1 MTSTGW
7 TFEED
12 PGRRLG
18 APVTADELVR
28 SLVREG
34 VARAL
39 ASAGVETLPRATV
52 AGIQVM
58 ASSSAGDSS
67 LRAEWRKRETPP
79 TPLLLVVDA
88 PSRLDFLRVLGPTPK
103 GPVRSVYS
111 AHLAKTL
118 RELAGLPALQ
128 AVRQLASELNR
139 AADNGLVV
147 TGLLTRHTLE
157 SRFRQDPTRWGAA
170 KRAVAGLPEA
180 RVPWRQTLAALGYHL
195 ERLPRRGYLAVHD
208 GKPVAVVHPKK
219 TASELARLD
228 RDGRPPEGLLASDC
242 KERGARWGILAFG
255 GRYRLFDVDAP
266 GGTRE
271 WLELDTG
278 LLDDER
284 RPFLALLAPASLAEG
299 GFAALKDEAQKFGV
313 QLSRRL
319 DRTIRQEALPAL
331 AVGMERWAKEH
342 GLDLNDDAQREEL
355 ERAAMTLVFRAV
367 FILFAESAGH
377 LPMNNESYRKA
388 SLSGLVSEAHGHR
401 SKLSPASSSLW
412 HGFTRLVKAMR
423 SGNPAWEMPAYNG
436 ALFAAEGFA
445 GAEMLERMELRD
457 PEFGRVL
464 AAVGHDADQGRGVDF
479 STLEIAHV
487 GHTYESLL
495 GLRLSLATRPLR
507 YDAKK
512 DRYVSAPSPGAA
524 EVKTGGL
531 LWQTHAGGR
540 KAGGVYYTPVEIV
553 RHLVKGAVEP
563 PFEKHLEAVAEKAKT
578 DPEAAAELLLS
589 FAVVDPACGSAHFLV
604 QVAETLAE
612 MTVRF
617 LAEHPLPPLLDAL
630 ERLREPEPDVEC
642 DDALDQLRSPEPG
655 TECEDA
661 GSIAQPGAGV
671 ECDDAALLRR
681 LIVKHCVF
689 GVDRSEMGA
698 EVAKLSLWLASFVPG
713 LSLAYLGRNVAVG
726 DALIGVGDPQPLLD
740 EAPLFR
746 EPLRQALDEA
756 AKAMRKLAEIDDRT
770 PKEVADS
777 EAADK
782 EVRTATEGMKRLFD
796 LWTAEQF
803 DLAGA
808 REDVA
813 THGAAVISGERRTQ
827 RVRQAQELAKRHQFL
842 HWPLAFPHVFQRQ
855 SPGFDVVVGN
865 PPWEEVTVEE
875 LSFYGL
881 YRPGI
886 AALAEK
892 ERRQWVAELVRE
904 RPELP
909 DRLQARQARLR
920 DYRRALAGPD
930 PARSDYDPMGGDPDL
945 YKYFCQRYR
954 MLVRDRG
961 FAGVVLPRTAFVAKG
976 SKPFREWLYQGST
989 TRRVDFLLNR
999 RRWAFDTHPQYSI
1012 ALVVAQRG
1020 LPAADHR
1027 VSVAG
1032 TAESKRMWAEQ
1043 SADPGV
1049 RLAPSTFGPAWETP
1063 LVRSQAEADLL
1074 ARIRTGAL
1082 FPHGSDGRWSCFPV
1096 AELHETN
1103 DKKLWAREGDAR
1115 LWKGES
1121 FGQYDPHGHGE
1132 RSLPL
1137 TDALWAKVRK
1147 PRPGS
1152 GSLLAADL
1160 PAAERRRSVLADI
1173 SRDRLCLRDVTN
1185 RTNSRTVIACLAP
1198 KGVFLTN
1205 SAPYLSLPTGDEL
1218 ARAACLGVMNS
1229 LPFDWQARRFVELH
1243 VSFYLLEGL
1252 YVPSLADDDYAQI
1265 ARAAARLSA
1274 VDDRFADFARKTGVE
1289 CGPLPDADRAELR
1302 TEIDARVARAW
1313 GLRPADLAVI
1323 YEDFTL
1329 NALPAAYRTRLTR
1342 RLEELG

>member
-1 MTSTGW
+1 MTAG
-7 TFEED
+7 
-12 PGRRLG
+12 
-18 APVTADELVR
+18 ELVR

-34 VARAL
+34 VARAP
-39 ASAGVETLPRATV
+39 ASAGAETLPRATV
-52 AGIQVM
+52 AGIQVV
-58 ASSSAGDSS
+58 ASSSAADSA
-67 LRAEWRKRETPP
+67 LRAEWRKRAGNAAA
-79 TPLLLVVDA
+79 PLLLVVDA
-88 PSRLDFLRVLGPTPK
+88 PSRPDFLRVLGPVAHK
-103 GPVRSVYS
+103 GPVRSVHS

-118 RELAGLPALQ
+118 HELAGLSALQ
-128 AVRQLASELNR
+128 SVRQLASELNR

-157 SRFRQDPTRWGAA
+157 SRFKQDPTRWGAA
-170 KRAVAGLPEA
+170 RRAVADVPEGP
-180 RVPWRQTLAALGYHL
+180 VPWRRTLAALGYHL
-195 ERLPRRGYLAVHD
+195 EQLPRRGYLARHD

-242 KERGARWGILAFG
+242 KERGARWGVLAFG
-255 GRYRLFDVDAP
+255 GRYRLFDVDSP
-266 GGTRE
+266 RGTRE

-299 GFAALKDEAQKFGV
+299 GFAALQDEAQKFGV
-313 QLSRRL
+313 QLRARL

-331 AVGMERWAKEH
+331 AAGMERWAKEH
-342 GLDLNDDAQREEL
+342 GIDLRDDARREEL
-355 ERAAMTLVFRAV
+355 EQAAMTLVFRAV

-377 LPMNNESYRKA
+377 LPTNNESYRKA
-388 SLSGLVSEAHGHR
+388 SLSGLVKDAHDTR
-401 SKLSPASSSLW
+401 ARLSPASSSLW
-412 HGFTRLVKAMR
+412 DGFMRLVKAMR
-423 SGNPAWEMPAYNG
+423 AGNPAWDVPAYNG
-436 ALFAAEGFA
+436 ALFAPKDFA
-445 GAEMLERMELRD
+445 GAALLERMELRD

-464 AAVGHDADQGRGVDF
+464 AAVGHDADEGRGVDF

-512 DRYVSAPSPGAA
+512 DRYVSPPSPDAA
-524 EVKTGGL
+524 EVKPGSL

-563 PFEKHLEAVAEKAKT
+563 PFERHLEAVAEKAKT
-578 DPEAAAELLLS
+578 DPEAASKLLLS

-612 MTVRF
+612 TTVRF

-630 ERLREPEPDVEC
+630 ERLRSRAAP
-642 DDALDQLRSPEPG
+642 
-655 TECEDA
+655 
-661 GSIAQPGAGV
+661 GV
-671 ECDDAALLRR
+671 ECEDAALLRR

-689 GVDRSEMGA
+689 GVDRSAMGA

-726 DALIGVGDPQPLLD
+726 DALIGVGDPKPLLD

-756 AKAMRKLAEIDDRT
+756 AAAVRKLAEIDDRT

-782 EVRTATEGMKRLFD
+782 EAWTATEGMKRLFD

-803 DLAGA
+803 GLAGA

-827 RVRQAQELAKRHQFL
+827 RVRQARELAERHLFL
-842 HWPLAFPHVFQRQ
+842 HWPLAFPQVFSRP

-892 ERRQWVAELVRE
+892 ERSGVVDELVRE
-904 RPELP
+904 RPELAE
-909 DRLQARQARLR
+909 RLEGEQARLAT
-920 DYRRALAGPD
+920 YRRALAGPD
-930 PARSDYDPMGGDPDL
+930 PAQRLKTDGGDPDL

-954 MLVRDRG
+954 TLVRDRG
-961 FAGVVLPRTAFVAKG
+961 FAGVVLPRTAFVAQG
-976 SKPFREWLYQGST
+976 SREFRKWLYQGST

-1020 LPAADHR
+1020 LPAAGHR

-1043 SADPGV
+1043 SASPGV
-1049 RLAPSTFGPAWETP
+1049 GLAPSTFGPAWETP

-1074 ARIRTGAL
+1074 ARIRTGNL

-1121 FGQYDPHGHGE
+1121 FDQYDPHGRGE
-1132 RSLPL
+1132 RRLPP
-1137 TDALWAKVRK
+1137 TDALRAKVRK

-1152 GSLLAADL
+1152 GSLLAAEL
-1160 PAAERRRSVLADI
+1160 PAADRRRSVLADI

-1205 SAPYLSLPTGDEL
+1205 KAPYLSFPAGDAL
-1218 ARAACLGVMNS
+1218 ARPACLAVMNS
-1229 LPFDWQARRFVELH
+1229 LPFDWQARRFIETNVNFFLLEALH
-1243 VSFYLLEGL
+1243 VPTLT
-1252 YVPSLADDDYAQI
+1252 DDDYAQI

-1274 VDDRFADFARKTGVE
+1274 VDDRFADFARETGVE
-1289 CGPLPDADRAELR
+1289 CGPLPDADRTELR
-1302 TEIDARVARAW
+1302 AEIDARVARAW
-1313 GLRPADLAVI
+1313 GLGPPDLELI

-1329 NALPAAYRTRLTR
+1329 NALPTAYRTRLTE

>member
-1 MTSTGW
+1 MTA
-7 TFEED
+7 E
-12 PGRRLG
+12 
-18 APVTADELVR
+18 ELVR

-52 AGIQVM
+52 AGIQVVT
-58 ASSSAGDSS
+58 SSSAGDGA

-79 TPLLLVVDA
+79 TPLLLVADA
-88 PSRLDFLRVLGPTPK
+88 PSRPDFLRVLGPVTHK
-103 GPVRSVYS
+103 GPVRSVHS

-128 AVRQLASELNR
+128 SVRRLVSELNR

-157 SRFRQDPTRWGAA
+157 SRFKQDPTRWGAA

-255 GRYRLFDVDAP
+255 GRYRLFDVDSP
-266 GGTRE
+266 RGTRD

-331 AVGMERWAKEH
+331 AAGMERWAKEH
-342 GLDLNDDAQREEL
+342 GLNLNDDAQREEL
-355 ERAAMTLVFRAV
+355 EQAAMTLVFRAV

-377 LPMNNESYRKA
+377 LPTSNESYRKA

-401 SKLSPASSSLW
+401 SKLSSASSSLW
-412 HGFTRLVKAMR
+412 HGFMRLVKAMR
-423 SGNPAWEMPAYNG
+423 SSNPAWDVPAYNG
-436 ALFAAEGFA
+436 DLFAAKGFA

-464 AAVGHDADQGRGVDF
+464 AAVGHDAEKGRGVDF

-512 DRYVSAPSPGAA
+512 DRYVSAPSPDAA
-524 EVKTGGL
+524 EVKPGGL

-578 DPEAAAELLLS
+578 DPEAAAKLLLS

-630 ERLREPEPDVEC
+630 ARLRSR
-642 DDALDQLRSPEPG
+642 AAPG
-655 TECEDA
+655 GECE
-661 GSIAQPGAGV
+661 
-671 ECDDAALLRR
+671 DAALLRR

-689 GVDRSEMGA
+689 GVDRSAMGA

-726 DALIGVGDPQPLLD
+726 DALIGVGDPKPLLD
-740 EAPLFR
+740 EAPLFKQ
-746 EPLRQALDEA
+746 PLQQALNEA
-756 AKAMRKLAEIDDRT
+756 TEAVRKLAEIDDST
-770 PKEVADS
+770 PKRWKAS
-777 EAADK
+777 QAADK
-782 EVRTATEGMKRLFD
+782 EAQDATRGIKRLFN

-803 DLAGA
+803 GLDGA

-813 THGAAVISGERRTQ
+813 THGAAVVSGERRTDE
-827 RVRQAQELAKRHQFL
+827 RVRQAQELAERHQFL
-842 HWPLAFPHVFQRQ
+842 HWPLAFPQVFSRP

-892 ERRQWVAELVRE
+892 ERRQWVKELVQE
-904 RPELP
+904 RPELA
-909 DRLQARQARLR
+909 DRLQARQTRLLE
-920 DYRRALAGPD
+920 YRQALAGPD
-930 PARSDYDPMGGDPDL
+930 PRAQRLRAGGGDPDL

-1020 LPAADHR
+1020 RPTAGHR

-1032 TAESKRMWAEQ
+1032 TAESKNMWAEQ
-1043 SADPGV
+1043 AASPGV
-1049 RLAPSTFGPAWETP
+1049 RLAPSTFGPGWETP
-1063 LVRSQAEADLL
+1063 LVRSQTEADLL
-1074 ARIRTGAL
+1074 ARVRTGAL
-1082 FPHGSDGRWSCFPV
+1082 FPHGSDRRWSCFPV
-1096 AELHETN
+1096 AELHEKK
-1103 DKKLWAREGDAR
+1103 DEKLWVREGDAR

-1121 FGQYDPHGHGE
+1121 FGQYDPHGYGE

-1137 TDALWAKVRK
+1137 TEALWAKVQGPK
-1147 PRPGS
+1147 LRPGFA
-1152 GSLLAADL
+1152 SLLATEL
-1160 PAAERRRSVLADI
+1160 PLAERRRSVLADI

-1185 RTNSRTVIACLAP
+1185 RTNSRTVIACLVP
-1198 KGVFLTN
+1198 KGIFLTN
-1205 SAPYLSLPTGDEL
+1205 TAPYLSFPTGDEL

-1229 LPFDWQARRFVELH
+1229 LPFDWQARRFIEMH
-1243 VSFYLLEGL
+1243 VNFFLLEAL
-1252 YVPSLADDDYAQI
+1252 YVPSLTDDDYAQI

-1274 VDDRFADFARKTGVE
+1274 VDDRFADFARETGVE

-1302 TEIDARVARAW
+1302 VEIDARVARAW
-1313 GLRPADLAVI
+1313 RLRPADLAVI
-1323 YEDFTL
+1323 YEDFTH
-1329 NALPAAYRTRLTR
+1329 NALPPAYRTRLTR
-1342 RLEELG
+1342 RLEELGR

>member
-1 MTSTGW
+1 
-7 TFEED
+7 
-12 PGRRLG
+12 
-18 APVTADELVR
+18 
-28 SLVREG
+28 
-34 VARAL
+34 
-39 ASAGVETLPRATV
+39 
-52 AGIQVM
+52 
-58 ASSSAGDSS
+58 
-67 LRAEWRKRETPP
+67 
-79 TPLLLVVDA
+79 
-88 PSRLDFLRVLGPTPK
+88 
-103 GPVRSVYS
+103 
-111 AHLAKTL
+111 
-118 RELAGLPALQ
+118 
-128 AVRQLASELNR
+128 
-139 AADNGLVV
+139 
-147 TGLLTRHTLE
+147 
-157 SRFRQDPTRWGAA
+157 
-170 KRAVAGLPEA
+170 
-180 RVPWRQTLAALGYHL
+180 
-195 ERLPRRGYLAVHD
+195 
-208 GKPVAVVHPKK
+208 
-219 TASELARLD
+219 
-228 RDGRPPEGLLASDC
+228 
-242 KERGARWGILAFG
+242 
-255 GRYRLFDVDAP
+255 
-266 GGTRE
+266 
-271 WLELDTG
+271 
-278 LLDDER
+278 
-284 RPFLALLAPASLAEG
+284 
-299 GFAALKDEAQKFGV
+299 
-313 QLSRRL
+313 
-319 DRTIRQEALPAL
+319 
-331 AVGMERWAKEH
+331 
-342 GLDLNDDAQREEL
+342 
-355 ERAAMTLVFRAV
+355 MTLVFRAV

-540 KAGGVYYTPVEIV
+540 KGGGVYYTPVEIV

-630 ERLREPEPDVEC
+630 ERLRSPANQATSGQPSQPGVEC

-904 RPELP
+904 RPELEAELS
-909 DRLQARQARLR
+909 DRQKQAKA
-920 DYRRALAGPD
+920 YRSALALG
-930 PARSDYDPMGGDPDL
+930 DYEATGSDPDL
-945 YKYFCQRYR
+945 YKYFCQRYKVLLR
-954 MLVRDRG
+954 SAG
-961 FAGVVLPRTAFVAKG
+961 FLGVVLPRTAFNAK
-976 SKPFREWLYQGST
+976 SSTAFRRRLYSDST
-989 TRRVDFLLNR
+989 THRIDFLVNDK
-999 RRWAFDTHPQYSI
+999 RWIFDTSPRYSI
-1012 ALVVAQRG
+1012 ALLVAENRTPRIG
-1020 LPAADHR
+1020 HR
-1027 VSVAG
+1027 LEIAG
-1032 TAESKRMWAEQ
+1032 TAASKYEWVRQADEGGVRPEQ
-1043 SADPGV
+1043 SALGPG
-1049 RLAPSTFGPAWETP
+1049 LETP
-1063 LVRSQAEADLL
+1063 LLRSQAEADLL
-1074 ARIRTGAL
+1074 VRIRTGNL
-1082 FPHGSDGRWSCFPV
+1082 FPHGSGGRWSCFPV

-1103 DKKLWAREGDAR
+1103 DRKLWRDGGEGA
-1115 LWKGES
+1115 LWKGAS
-1121 FGQYDPHGHGE
+1121 FRQYDPHGADARPCP
-1132 RSLPL
+1132 RSDPL
-1137 TDALWAKVRK
+1137 LKKVRK

-1152 GSLLAADL
+1152 GSLLAKTL
-1160 PAAERRRSVLADI
+1160 SVAERSRAVRREFD
-1173 SRDRLCLRDVTN
+1173 RDRIAFHDVARGTDP
-1185 RTNSRTVIACLAP
+1185 RTLVAALIP
-1198 KGVFLTN
+1198 QGVFLTN
-1205 SAPYLSLPTGDEL
+1205 KAPYLAFPTGDAL
-1218 ARAACLGVMNS
+1218 ARAACLGIMNS
-1229 LPFDWQARRFVELH
+1229 VPFDWQARRFVEIN
-1243 VSFYLLEGL
+1243 VNFFLLEGL

-1274 VDDRFADFARKTGVE
+1274 VDDRFADFAREAGVE

-1302 TEIDARVARAW
+1302 VEIDARVARAW

-1329 NALPAAYRTRLTR
+1329 NALPPAYRTRLTQ